1 MRKIYASVQIDN
13 CIIRL
18 VLDLAMNPFGP
29 DNLEKLH
36 RKQID
41 QWIPHWD
48 FTYCRSYGSKM
59 QSLCTKRLAKV
70 RSRCPMNYF
79 QWMWFAW
86 LPVCHLRN
94 LSKHL
99 ICFTVGIQ
107 GDMQNS
113 IPDQP
118 HHPPLNITRKNGWVP
133 CSSCL
138 RGR

>member
-1 MRKIYASVQIDN
+1 MYGLYSGVFQLYTDSDTSVINNRK
-13 CIIRL
+13 
-18 VLDLAMNPFGP
+18 G
-29 DNLEKLH
+29 
-36 RKQID
+36 
-41 QWIPHWD
+41 
-48 FTYCRSYGSKM
+48 
-59 QSLCTKRLAKV
+59 RLAKV

-118 HHPPLNITRKNGWVP
+118 HHPPLNITSVTLKIISLQKEWVGTLFIMFTRKVKRNK
-133 CSSCL
+133 S
-138 RGR
+138 